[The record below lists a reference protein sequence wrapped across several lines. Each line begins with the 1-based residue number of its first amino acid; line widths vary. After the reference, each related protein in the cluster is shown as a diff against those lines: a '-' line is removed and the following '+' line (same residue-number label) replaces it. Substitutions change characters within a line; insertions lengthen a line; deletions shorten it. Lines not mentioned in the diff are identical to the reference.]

1 MLNTLGFKRALVLCP
16 HADDGELWCGGT
28 IARMVDEGCHVRY
41 VALSSPRLVDG
52 KVDTDTRESLSRA
65 SAILRIEQTSVWD
78 FEARKFS
85 EKRQQ
90 ILDSIIS
97 VGEDVDPDVVFIP
110 SLKDIHQDHA
120 VVASEAVRAFRGCTI
135 LSYETVRNDLSFN
148 HAMIVQLSREQL
160 DRKIDAIAEY
170 KSQSFR
176 PYFTSDFVY
185 SLARVRGTQIGVEFA
200 EAFEVI
206 KWIVK

>member
-1 MLNTLGFKRALVLCP
+1 M
-16 HADDGELWCGGT
+16 
-28 IARMVDEGCHVRY
+28 ARMADNGCHVRC
-41 VALSSPRLVDG
+41 VALSAPRLADG
-52 KVDTDTRESLSRA
+52 KIDATTYAQLS
-65 SAILRIEQTSVWD
+65 SATSILGVSRLTTWD

-85 EKRQQ
+85 DKRQQ

-97 VGEDVDPDVVFIP
+97 IYEDTNPDVVLIP
-110 SLKDIHQDHA
+110 SLHDIHQDHA
-120 VVASEAVRAFRGCTI
+120 VVASEALRAFRDCTI

-160 DRKIDAIAEY
+160 DKKIAAIAQY
-170 KSQSFR
+170 KNQSFR

-185 SLARVRGTQIGVEFA
+185 SLARVRGTQIGVDFA

-206 KWIVK
+206 KWIVKQ

>member
-1 MLNTLGFKRALVLCP
+1 MSNSLGFKRALILCP

-28 IARMVDEGCHVRY
+28 IARLIEENCDVRY
-41 VALSSPRLVDG
+41 ASFASPKLENG
-52 KVDTDTRESLSRA
+52 KTDRETIRQMSEA
-65 SAILRIEQTSVWD
+65 TKILGLERITA
-78 FEARKFS
+78 FNFPARKFYS
-85 EKRQQ
+85 VRQA
-90 ILDSIIS
+90 ILDGMIELNKNIM
-97 VGEDVDPDVVFIP
+97 PDVVFTP
-110 SLKDIHQDHA
+110 STKDIHQDHG
-120 VVASEAVRAFRGCTI
+120 VIASEALRAFRDCTI

-148 HAMIVQLSREQL
+148 HAMIVKLTRGQLNK
-160 DRKIDAIAEY
+160 KITAIAEY